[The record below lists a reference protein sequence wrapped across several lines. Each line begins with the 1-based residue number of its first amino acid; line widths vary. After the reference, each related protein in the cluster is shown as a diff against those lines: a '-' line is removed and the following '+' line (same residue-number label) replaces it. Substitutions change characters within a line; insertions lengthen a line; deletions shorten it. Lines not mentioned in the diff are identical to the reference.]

1 MKVRE
6 KNHNRGRE
14 WKLTARNREERSLEQ
29 TKQAERSK
37 ERSSGGGLIGQ
48 RQTERQDLPLSIQRE
63 RKQTPSAERRR
74 QNHGQ
79 LGDKKRSVK
88 APKIAMVFRFTFQ

>member
-1 MKVRE
+1 MHE

-29 TKQAERSK
+29 TKQAERS
-37 ERSSGGGLIGQ
+37 SGGGLIGQ

-63 RKQTPSAERRR
+63 RRQTPSAERRR

-79 LGDKKRSVK
+79 LGDKKKKEV
-88 APKIAMVFRFTFQ
+88 